1 MAKKN
6 QIQKAYIT
14 ENDLRNANTYV
25 PLMKKVEFV
34 DQCATAC
41 FDRLTIT
48 PDGSMGA
55 ALPYMYKEN
64 SQIKSRFLMG
74 ALVKLYLSKDFVPAE
89 GTEFLMSADDYDRY
103 AGAHIFNQIERM
115 KGKGVELRDIA
126 FDLLHDFKDLE
137 KRLNSEI
144 YGLLQAQN
152 DVVSRFQLLMTAQTS
167 PEAFAAQRAELD
179 ALMKEFE
186 ALKQGRSEETQEAT
200 EEQ

>member
-6 QIQKAYIT
+6 QIQKVYIT

-25 PLMKKVEFV
+25 PLMEKVAFV
-34 DQCATAC
+34 DACATGC

-48 PDGSMGA
+48 PDGSIGA

-74 ALVKLYLSKDFVPAE
+74 ALVKLYLGKDFEPVE
-89 GTEFLMSADDYDRY
+89 GTEFLMSADDYDRW

-137 KRLNSEI
+137 KRMNGEI

-152 DVVSRFQLLMTAQTS
+152 DVVSRFQILLTAQTS
-167 PEAFAAQRAELD
+167 PEAFAAQRADLD

-186 ALKQGRSEETQEAT
+186 ALKQGRSTK
-200 EEQ
+200 EQ

>member
-6 QIQKAYIT
+6 QIQKVYIT
-14 ENDLRNANTYV
+14 ENDLRNANTYI
-25 PLMKKVEFV
+25 PLLKKMEFV
-34 DQCATAC
+34 DQCATLC

-48 PDGSMGA
+48 QSGDLGA

-64 SQIKSRFLMG
+64 GQLKSRFLMG
-74 ALVKLYLSKDFVPAE
+74 ALVKLYLGKDFAPVE
-89 GTEFLMSADDYDRY
+89 GTEFLMSADDYDRW

-137 KRLNSEI
+137 KRLNAEI

-152 DVVSRFQLLMTAQTS
+152 DFVSRFQLLISTQTS
-167 PEAFAAQRAELD
+167 PEMFDKQRAELD

-186 ALKQGRSEETQEAT
+186 ELKQGRSEEPQEAT
-200 EEQ
+200 GEQ